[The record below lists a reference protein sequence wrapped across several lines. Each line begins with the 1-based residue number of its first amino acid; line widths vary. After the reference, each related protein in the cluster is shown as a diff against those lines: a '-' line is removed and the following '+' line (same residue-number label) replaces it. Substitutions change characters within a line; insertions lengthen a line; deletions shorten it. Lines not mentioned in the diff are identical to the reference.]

1 MSKVLMEGMDVLL
14 HKIKEKFKYEKTVKG
29 TKWFIFFFSAS
40 LIWKEEKD
48 KRTLKK
54 AVSKQ
59 DRNNDFHMIEYSLIQ
74 IKKKVIQPDYESS
87 EK

>member
-48 KRTLKK
+48 KRE
-54 AVSKQ
+54 
-59 DRNNDFHMIEYSLIQ
+59 H
-74 IKKKVIQPDYESS
+74 
-87 EK
+87 